1 MEGSPELASLAMQHL
16 HFAGLLAA
24 LFAGVTVVYLVA
36 FSTPRPS
43 SSMASAWLLHTL
55 FLLWQSNVA
64 FMAVVAMHNASR
76 LALVSGE
83 AMAGW
88 QLAPYRVP
96 AAAILYAAVLV
107 LSVLYA
113 GRGAAATKEPG

>member
-1 MEGSPELASLAMQHL
+1 MLEGSPELASLAVEHL

-24 LFAGVTVVYLVA
+24 LFAGVTVAYLAA
-36 FSTPRPS
+36 FSAARPS
-43 SSMASAWLLHTL
+43 RGVASAWLLHTL

-64 FMAVVAMHNASR
+64 FMAVVALHNASR
-76 LALVSGE
+76 LALAAGDV
-83 AMAGW
+83 MTGW

-96 AAAILYAAVLV
+96 AAAILYTAILV

-113 GRGAAATKEPG
+113 GRR

>member
-1 MEGSPELASLAMQHL
+1 MEGSGELAGLALEHL

-24 LFAGVTVVYLVA
+24 LFAGVTVAYLVA
-36 FSTPRPS
+36 FSAPRWTRS
-43 SSMASAWLLHTL
+43 TAWLLHTL

-64 FMAVVAMHNASR
+64 FMAVVALHNASR
-76 LALVSGE
+76 LALASGE
-83 AMAGW
+83 TMAGW

-96 AAAILYAAVLV
+96 AAAILYAAVLA

-113 GRGAAATKEPG
+113 GRAGAVKSDAD

>member
-1 MEGSPELASLAMQHL
+1 MQGNPELAGLAMEHL
-16 HFAGLLAA
+16 HFAGVLAA

-43 SSMASAWLLHTL
+43 RSPASAWLLHTL

-64 FMAVVAMHNASR
+64 FLAVVAMHNAAR
-76 LALVSGE
+76 LGLAAGE
-83 AMAGW
+83 TMAGW

-113 GRGAAATKEPG
+113 GRAGTVKRDAA

>member
-1 MEGSPELASLAMQHL
+1 MEGNGQLASLAMEHL

-24 LFAGVTVVYLVA
+24 LFAGVTVIYLAA
-36 FSTPRPS
+36 FSAQRRPRS
-43 SSMASAWLLHTL
+43 TASAWLLHTL

-64 FMAVVAMHNASR
+64 FMAVVALHNASR
-76 LALVSGE
+76 LVLASGE
-83 AMAGW
+83 PMAGW

-113 GRGAAATKEPG
+113 GRAGAGESDAG